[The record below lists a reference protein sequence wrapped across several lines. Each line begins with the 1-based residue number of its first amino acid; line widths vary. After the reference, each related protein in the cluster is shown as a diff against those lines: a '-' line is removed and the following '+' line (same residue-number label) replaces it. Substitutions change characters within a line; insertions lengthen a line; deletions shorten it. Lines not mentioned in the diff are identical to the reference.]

1 MSGFITLWPPF
12 VNKKSAPLLNGIKH
26 RSNKV
31 LNESCFVNNLLKQK
45 AYKGLYLFICW
56 RFKKMGIVF
65 WFGGFGL

>member
-1 MSGFITLWPPF
+1 MYNENNFAQKVF
-12 VNKKSAPLLNGIKH
+12 
-26 RSNKV
+26 NKV